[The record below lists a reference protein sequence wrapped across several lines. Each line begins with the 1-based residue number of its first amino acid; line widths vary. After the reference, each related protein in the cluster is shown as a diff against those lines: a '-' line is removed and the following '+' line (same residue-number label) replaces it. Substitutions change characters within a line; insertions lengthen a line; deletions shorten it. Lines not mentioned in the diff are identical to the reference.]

1 MTMRSSGRVRAA
13 LWAAA
18 LLLAP
23 AVAGEPVRAGI
34 AFAPHRAVYDLKLE
48 RSNAGS
54 GVADVSGRIVYELT
68 GSSCEGYAQ
77 NMRFVTQT
85 VNQEGAAQTTDLR
98 TSSWEA
104 IPPLKL
110 RFSSSTFQNEQ
121 PADQTQ
127 GVAER
132 KGPTGPVSVHLVRPT
147 KRTLALAGNIYF
159 PIQHSVAVLTA
170 AHEGKSMVT
179 ADLFDGSETGDKVY
193 ATSTVVGRP
202 IRPGPATTL
211 AHLKDGDKLEA
222 VPSWPVSISYY
233 EPGPSRADVLPL
245 YEMSYRFHEN
255 GVTSTLMIDHGEF
268 AIRGELKELTYL
280 ETGTC
285 PAGKP

>member
-1 MTMRSSGRVRAA
+1 
-13 LWAAA
+13 
-18 LLLAP
+18 
-23 AVAGEPVRAGI
+23 VRAGI

-280 ETGTC
+280 EMGTC